1 MAKKDLYSSLQQ
13 IATESVVGPAAAKAP
28 DANKL
33 IAAEE
38 KMKLDAAT
46 KRAMSMYPNAPEDR
60 FNYWKKSVDT
70 TGLSNEAKQYYWK
83 AYQDLNP
90 RGFEGTKED
99 FINVTA
105 RELKQISGTTAKEFF
120 LRDRIAN
127 SPDWVKP
134 ILEPEL
140 AKISTVVANANYNK
154 SAQVYADD
162 VRGRSKVFL
171 SKATLDPDTAIDDH
185 TNDLVRLEQLNL
197 LDVADVVNGRAGVYK
212 DDGTFVPSFAI
223 KDRNDIFNNDIYG
236 SPSAAEQ
243 LKVKETASPYFKEAI
258 EESIYMN
265 RNKIKQDERASEAA
279 ATKML
284 EEGKFTVDK
293 WGEAFS
299 MVPESDKRQQIIRGI
314 KGEIAAKRVSSYKD
328 LAQTIY
334 TAMSQYG
341 DMLGDMNNG

>member
-13 IATESVVGPAAAKAP
+13 IATESIVGPAAAKAP

-33 IAAEE
+33 ITMEE
-38 KMKLDAAT
+38 TAKIDSIT
-46 KRAMSMYPNAPEDR
+46 KRASSMYPNSPEDR
-60 FNYWKKSVDT
+60 FTYWKKNTDI

-83 AYQDLNP
+83 AYQQMNP

-99 FINVTA
+99 FVNVTA
-105 RELKQISGTTAKEFF
+105 RELNQITGVTAKEFF

-134 ILEPEL
+134 LLEPEL

-154 SAQVYADD
+154 SAQVYAND

-171 SKATLDPDTAIDDH
+171 SKAQLDPDTAIDDH

-197 LDVADVVNGRAGVYK
+197 LDVADVVNGRAGVRK

-223 KDRNDIFNNDIYG
+223 KDRSDIFKNDIFG

-243 LKVKETASPYFKEAI
+243 LKVKETATSYFKEAV

-265 RNKIKQDERASEAA
+265 RNQIKQQERTSEMESIR
-279 ATKML
+279 ML
-284 EEGKFTVDK
+284 EEGKFTIDR

-299 MVPESDKRQQIIRGI
+299 MVPESDKREQIIRGI

-341 DMLGDMNNG
+341 DMLGDMENG